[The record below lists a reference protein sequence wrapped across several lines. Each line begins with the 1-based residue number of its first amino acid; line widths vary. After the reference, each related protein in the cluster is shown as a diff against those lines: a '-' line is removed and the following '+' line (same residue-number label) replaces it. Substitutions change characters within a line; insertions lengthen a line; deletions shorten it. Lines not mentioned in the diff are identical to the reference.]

1 MGPNRFQTKAHFGH
15 RNNNSRICFFP
26 DDDIAPDKF
35 SPKAGRNNFPGAT
48 LRVWLGKSFLLIV
61 SALALLG
68 PQNPARAAGFTLYQ
82 QGTAAMAQGNAFVA
96 EADDPSAIFYNPAG
110 ITQLKR
116 PEIYLGAFV
125 NYPDR
130 EFRGPGGQFAQ
141 TKPLFYPAGTVYITY
156 PFNEH
161 VSGGIGLF
169 VPFGLG
175 SDWPSD
181 WEGRYI
187 TTFSRL
193 RTYNLNPVLSLKFND
208 RFSVAAGFNVLWSSV
223 ELRRHVPIALGPL
236 QLPDGKTRLHGS
248 GTGFGFNCGA
258 LLEVVEGVKLGVSYR
273 SQIEVN
279 FKGDLD
285 LRLPSLVPGPRS
297 VPGTA
302 QLIFPPLVT
311 MGISV
316 SRFAPVTVN
325 FDVTWTGWSTY
336 DELRVKL
343 DRPIIVNGV
352 LTDTIVQPKNWHDT
366 WTFRFGANYQ
376 MKKNLKI
383 RAGYTYD
390 LSPVPD
396 ATFDPQIPNASQHI
410 FTVGGTWQI
419 KRLTLGIAY
428 NYILAEARRKDNLIP
443 VNTVPLPGQANGRYE
458 SDVHSLGLSCSYRF

>member
-1 MGPNRFQTKAHFGH
+1 MGSNKWPTRTKGIY
-15 RNNNSRICFFP
+15 RKKNLCLKVFFFNITQNKP
-26 DDDIAPDKF
+26 LQEV
-35 SPKAGRNNFPGAT
+35 RQNNFASTVGCIPF
-48 LRVWLGKSFLLIV
+48 GKSFLLFV
-61 SALALLG
+61 SVLVLLSL
-68 PQNPARAAGFTLYQ
+68 QAPAWGAGFTLYQ

-110 ITQLKR
+110 INQLKR
-116 PEIYLGAFV
+116 PEIYLAAFV

-130 EFRGPGGQFAQ
+130 EFRGPGGQFEQ
-141 TKPLFYPAGTVYITY
+141 TKPLFYPAGAVYLTY

-161 VSGGIGLF
+161 VAGGIGLF

-175 SDWPSD
+175 SDWPGD

-193 RTYNLNPVLSLKFND
+193 KTYNLNPVLSLKFND

-223 ELRRHVPIALGPL
+223 ELKRNVPLAVGPF
-236 QLPDGKTRLHGS
+236 QLPDGKTRLHGN

-258 LLEVVEGVKLGVSYR
+258 LFKVMDGVKLGVSYR
-273 SQIEVN
+273 SQIEVH
-279 FKGDLD
+279 FRGDLD

-302 QLIFPPLVT
+302 KLVFPPFVT

-316 SRFAPVTVN
+316 SRFPPVTFN
-325 FDVTWTGWSTY
+325 FDVTWTGWSSF

-343 DRPIIVNGV
+343 ERPILVNGV
-352 LTDTIVQPKNWHDT
+352 LTDTLVQPKNWHDT
-366 WTFRFGANYQ
+366 WTFRFGLNYQ
-376 MKKNLKI
+376 LKKNLKI

-396 ATFDPQIPNASQHI
+396 STFDPQIPNADQHI

-419 KRLTLGIAY
+419 KRFTLGIAY
-428 NYILAEARRKDNLIP
+428 NYILAEARRKDNLIT
-443 VNTVPLPGQANGRYE
+443 VNEVPLPAQANGRYE